1 MVAAVSALGARAHLD
16 EDMGLGELQQACELA
31 IRLGTVPGMDR
42 ALNKWYEQHLDP
54 AKGRPFGHHGRVRPR
69 GWRCVVSGRPL
80 TVGGLHLWAVEVI
93 EPC

>member
-1 MVAAVSALGARAHLD
+1 MLGFCVGGRAVWVAAVSALGARAHLD

-54 AKGRPFGHHGRVRPR
+54 AKAALLDIMVVFG
-69 GWRCVVSGRPL
+69 L
-80 TVGGLHLWAVEVI
+80 AVGGAS
-93 EPC
+93 